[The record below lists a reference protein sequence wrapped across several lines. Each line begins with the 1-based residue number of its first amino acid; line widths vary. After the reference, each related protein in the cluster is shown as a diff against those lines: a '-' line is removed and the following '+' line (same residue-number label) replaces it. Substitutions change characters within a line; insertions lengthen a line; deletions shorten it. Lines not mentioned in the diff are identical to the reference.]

1 MKVEH
6 GKIVEATEEEL
17 FSRYLRAGMD
27 DIMSFYKYM
36 AICEA
41 HGTTITNK
49 ETDTRNFSLLHKYER
64 KDNAT

>member
-1 MKVEH
+1 MKVEN

-27 DIMSFYKYM
+27 DIMSFYTYM
-36 AICEA
+36 AICET

-49 ETDTRNFSLLHKYER
+49 EDMRTAPYYINTKG

>member
-17 FSRYLRAGMD
+17 FSRYLHAGMD
-27 DIMSFYKYM
+27 DLMDFYTYM

-41 HGTTITNK
+41 HGTTVTNK
-49 ETDTRNFSLLHKYER
+49 EDIRTAPYYINTKGKN
-64 KDNAT
+64 NAT

>member
-1 MKVEH
+1 MKVEY

-27 DIMSFYKYM
+27 DIMSFYTYM

-49 ETDTRNFSLLHKYER
+49 EDPRTARRYDK
-64 KDNAT
+64 